1 VKTGGKERNEIM
13 KDKIK
18 SRRTNKEYQVE
29 KIGSVYLINHKTLE
43 EALRGVNAEM
53 DIKSA
58 TEHSVVTCKIG
69 DIITIG
75 ECTPDTVFNDLDKS
89 YPVTLAW
96 LRAFDRA
103 SIKYLDFEQDVYSNK
118 EISKSMLVG
127 ALDAKKNANE
137 SKKNIKNEA
146 TKKTKKE
153 VSNEPIPVK
162 NAEELVIA
170 KSVEEPKTAAKP
182 VEPEKIKVVVHDKN
196 EKLLFSKWKNF
207 PISEAM
213 NEKGFIE
220 FIRLAQEKG
229 TEFPDNDAI
238 NDQFD
243 YVKSL
248 VG

>member
-1 VKTGGKERNEIM
+1 M
-13 KDKIK
+13 KDKIR
-18 SRRTNKEYQVE
+18 SRRTNNEYSVE
-29 KIGSVYLINHKTLE
+29 KIGNVYLINHKTLE
-43 EALRGVNAEM
+43 DAMRGVDVAM

-75 ECTPDTVFNDLDKS
+75 ECTPDTVFNELDKS

-103 SIKYLDFEQDVYSNK
+103 AIKYLDFEQDVYSNK
-118 EISKSMLVG
+118 EVSKAVLVSQ
-127 ALDAKKNANE
+127 LKKKNTKEEKKETTQEAKKDVKE
-137 SKKNIKNEA
+137 E
-146 TKKTKKE
+146 TKEQKTEQVIEKPE
-153 VSNEPIPVK
+153 VIVQP
-162 NAEELVIA
+162 
-170 KSVEEPKTAAKP
+170 PKA
-182 VEPEKIKVVVHDKN
+182 VEPGKIKVVLHDPT

-207 PISEAM
+207 PIGEAM
-213 NEKGFIE
+213 NDKGFVE

-229 TEFPDNDAI
+229 TEFPDNKVV

-243 YVKSL
+243 YIKTL

>member
-1 VKTGGKERNEIM
+1 M

-18 SRRTNKEYQVE
+18 SRRTNNEYSVE
-29 KIGSVYLINHKTLE
+29 KIGNVYLINHKTLE
-43 EALRGVNAEM
+43 DAMRGVDVAM

-75 ECTPDTVFNDLDKS
+75 ECTPDTVFNELDKS

-103 SIKYLDFEQDVYSNK
+103 AIKYLDFEQDVYSNK
-118 EISKSMLVG
+118 EVSKTVLVSQ
-127 ALDAKKNANE
+127 LKKKNTKEEKKETTQEAKKDVKE
-137 SKKNIKNEA
+137 ETKEQKTEQVIEKPEVIVQPSKA
-146 TKKTKKE
+146 F
-153 VSNEPIPVK
+153 
-162 NAEELVIA
+162 
-170 KSVEEPKTAAKP
+170 
-182 VEPEKIKVVVHDKN
+182 EPEKIKVVLHDPA

-207 PISEAM
+207 PIGEVM
-213 NEKGFIE
+213 NDKGFVE

-229 TEFPDNDAI
+229 TEFPDNEAVS
-238 NDQFD
+238 DQFD
-243 YVKSL
+243 YIKTL